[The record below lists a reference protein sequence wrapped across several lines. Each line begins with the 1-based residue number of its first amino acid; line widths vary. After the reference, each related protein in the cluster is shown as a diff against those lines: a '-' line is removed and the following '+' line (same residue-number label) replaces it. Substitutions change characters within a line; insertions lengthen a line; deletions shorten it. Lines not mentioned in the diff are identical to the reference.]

1 MPMRLNRRH
10 LFAAVAAGGA
20 ALATRPLVAGE
31 SGHAG
36 SGITPDAALATLKKG
51 NQAFTMGRAFNYG
64 LNDAQRRAFLA
75 GQRPFATIVCCSDSR
90 AAPEQIFETG
100 VGQLFV
106 IRNAG
111 STVANPQAMGS
122 IEYSVLHLGVPL
134 VVVLGHSA
142 CGAVKAAIE
151 VVEKDAKL
159 PGQLGQMVEPIV
171 PAVHTAHKIPGD
183 VVENT
188 VRENVHQVVHD
199 LRAPSQRLLAA
210 PRRAGKLKIV
220 GAEYHFASGIV
231 EFFDVE

>member
-1 MPMRLNRRH
+1 MRLNRRH

-31 SGHAG
+31 GGHAG
-36 SGITPDAALATLKKG
+36 SAITPEAALATLKKG

-183 VVENT
+183 VVENAI
-188 VRENVHQVVHD
+188 RENVHQVVHD

-231 EFFDVE
+231 EFFDAE

>member
-1 MPMRLNRRH
+1 MRLNRRH

>member
-1 MPMRLNRRH
+1 MRLNRRH
-10 LFAAVAAGGA
+10 LFAAIAAGGA
-20 ALATRPLVAGE
+20 ALATRPLVASEG
-31 SGHAG
+31 GHSA
-36 SGITPDAALATLKKG
+36 SAITPDAALATLKKG

-64 LNDAQRRAFLA
+64 LNDGQRRAFLA
-75 GQRPFATIVCCSDSR
+75 GQHPFATIVCCSDSR

-106 IRNAG
+106 VRNAG
-111 STVANPQAMGS
+111 STAANAQAMGS

-134 VVVLGHSA
+134 IVVLGHSA

-151 VVEKDAKL
+151 VVDKDAKL
-159 PGQLGQMVEPIV
+159 PGSLGQMVEPIV
-171 PAVHTAHKIPGD
+171 PAVHTAHNVPGD
-183 VVENT
+183 LVENSI
-188 VRENVHQVVHD
+188 RENVHQVVHE

>member
-1 MPMRLNRRH
+1 MRITRRH
-10 LFAAVAAGGA
+10 LFAAAAAGGA
-20 ALATRPLVAGE
+20 ALATRPLVAAE
-31 SGHAG
+31 SGHSG
-36 SGITPDAALATLKKG
+36 STITPESALATLKKG

-64 LNDAQRRAFLA
+64 LNDGQRRAFLA

-106 IRNAG
+106 VRNAG
-111 STVANPQAMGS
+111 STVANAQAMGS
-122 IEYSVLHLGVPL
+122 IEYSVAHLGVPL
-134 VVVLGHSA
+134 VVVLGHTA

-151 VVEKDAKL
+151 VADKQAVL
-159 PGQLGQMVEPIV
+159 PGSLGAMVDPIL
-171 PAVHTAHKIPGD
+171 PAVHTAHKISGD
-183 VVENT
+183 LVENSI
-188 VRENVHQVVHD
+188 RENVHHVVHD
-199 LRAPSQRLLAA
+199 LRAPSQRLLAE